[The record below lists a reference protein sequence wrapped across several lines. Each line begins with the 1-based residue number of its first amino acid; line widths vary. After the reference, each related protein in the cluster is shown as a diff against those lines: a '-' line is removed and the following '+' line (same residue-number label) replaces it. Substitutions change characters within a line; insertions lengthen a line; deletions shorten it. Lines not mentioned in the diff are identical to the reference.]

1 MQLVILCN
9 GLGKKPLHMINW
21 LSANDISIDFV
32 ITIDLYYVQ
41 TSI

>member
-9 GLGKKPLHMINW
+9 GLRKKPLLTISW
-21 LSANDISIDFV
+21 LLVDDVSIDFV
-32 ITIDLYYVQ
+32 VTVDFYYVQ